1 MQIFQRARPQAD
13 NQAPVLPTT
22 KLLFFDTRLA
32 WLWLIVRLYVGYQ
45 WLTSGLAKVVG
56 YSVAPG
62 TFGQRIQG
70 GSWLMGGHGATALH
84 GFFMHSLSLA
94 GGSNPTIQNWYAAF
108 LQHMALPGVGVFA
121 CLIPLGELFVGL
133 GLIFGVFTGIAAF
146 FGALMNM
153 NYLLAGSI
161 SINPILF
168 LLEIFLILAW
178 RICGFYGIDRFLLS
192 RLKITSAHLP
202 SVGTFQ
208 ATTDPLTSESI
219 QS

>member
-1 MQIFQRARPQAD
+1 MQIFQRTRSQ
-13 NQAPVLPTT
+13 NISQAPAHPLT

-45 WLTSGLAKVVG
+45 WLTSGLAKVAG

-62 TFGQRIQG
+62 TFGKHIAG
-70 GSWLMGGHGATALH
+70 GSWLVGGHGATTLH
-84 GFFMHSLSLA
+84 GFFLHSLSLA
-94 GGSNPTIQNWYAAF
+94 GGANPTVQSWYAAF
-108 LQHMALPGVGVFA
+108 LQHIALPGVGVFA
-121 CLIPLGELFVGL
+121 YLIPLGELFVGL
-133 GLIFGVFTGIAAF
+133 GLIFGAFTGIAAF

-153 NYLLAGSI
+153 NYLLAGAI

-178 RICGFYGIDRFLLS
+178 RICGFYGIDRFLLA
-192 RLKITSAHLP
+192 RLKITSVP
-202 SVGTFQ
+202 VSTTPFQ
-208 ATTDPLTSESI
+208 ATAATLTSEST